1 MAARAAPAPFDPE
14 GLTPSPESRRFAAVA
29 RRTIRPLIASAPP
42 NRLGIQM
49 ARLLIEGITAPF
61 GPPRSVR
68 VEQAHASHDGHRFSG
83 EWVRARGVEA
93 DDSVLLYLH
102 GSGYVACSPRTH
114 RGMVAR
120 LSSLAGVPAFTLDY
134 RLAPDHV
141 FPCAADDTMAAYRWL
156 LDRGYDPERIVVGG
170 DSAGGHLAIGL
181 AVDCLREGL
190 PVPAG
195 LLLIS
200 PLVDHSFE
208 LSAQRDRDIPDP
220 LFSNALGK
228 RFVGAYSGAA
238 DQEDHRLTL
247 LKCDAT
253 KLPPMLIQSGGLEQ
267 LTADA
272 EAFAEVARAAGV
284 DCELQ
289 VWPGQVHVFQIFQ
302 GLIPEARPALE
313 HAGAFISRAIGTGE
327 RAAQRAAG

>member
-14 GLTPSPESRRFAAVA
+14 GLEPSTESKRFAAVT

-42 NRLGIQM
+42 TRVGIVM
-49 ARLLIEGITAPF
+49 ARLLVEAITRPF
-61 GPPRSVR
+61 GPPSSVR
-68 VEQAHASHDGHRFSG
+68 VEQVQAEFEGHRFKG
-83 EWVRARGVEA
+83 EWVRARGVERDEA
-93 DDSVLLYLH
+93 ALLYLH
-102 GSGYVACSPRTH
+102 GSGYVSCSPVTH

-120 LSSLAGVPAFTLDY
+120 LSALSGVPAFTLDY
-134 RLAPDHV
+134 RLAPEHV
-141 FPCAADDTMAAYRWL
+141 FPCAAEDTMAAYRWL
-156 LDRGYDPERIVVGG
+156 LDQGYDPERIVVGG

-181 AVDCLREGL
+181 AVDLVREGL

-228 RFVGAYSGAA
+228 RFVAAYAGAA

-247 LKCDAT
+247 MRCDAT
-253 KLPPMLIQSGGLEQ
+253 KLPPMLIQSGGLEM

-313 HAGAFISRAIGTGE
+313 HAGAFISRAIGAGE
-327 RAAQRAAG
+327 RPAQRAAG